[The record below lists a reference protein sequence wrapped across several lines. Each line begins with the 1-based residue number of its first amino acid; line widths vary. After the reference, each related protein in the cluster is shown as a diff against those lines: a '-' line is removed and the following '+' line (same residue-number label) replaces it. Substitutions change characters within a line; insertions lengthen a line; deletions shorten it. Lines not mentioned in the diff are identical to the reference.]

1 MEGYKKALADR
12 HFKNNQPDILF
23 CGNDIDENFSLIK
36 KALKKNKR
44 PDGIIACVEKFTS
57 SIYLVCNELKLSI
70 PGDIKV
76 ISFTNL
82 QTALILNPPLTTVTQ
97 PAFEMGKTAAS
108 VLFKT
113 LGKNSTTLKNETVI
127 IPSILNIRYSSS

>member
-1 MEGYKKALADR
+1 MEGYKKALAD
-12 HFKNNQPDILF
+12 HHLKSNQADIVF
-23 CGNDIDENFSLIK
+23 CGNDIDENFSIIK
-36 KALKKNKR
+36 NALNRDKR

-57 SIYLVCNELKLSI
+57 SIYLACKDLKLSI
-70 PGDIKV
+70 PDDIKV

-113 LGKNSTTLKNETVI
+113 LDKNSTSLKNETVI